1 VELADLVRDVLE
13 DLGDRDRVERRA
25 IGRDPPQGQS
35 TLIQRRLEAAEEV
48 GDVVLVGVVVEDA
61 VGESL
66 EGPVVDDRQDAERP
80 IVELVGGDL
89 AREISQRPREIV
101 RGDASHRLFPPG
113 LNPVLE
119 RGAGNENAMIP
130 PEVPARSSERYT
142 VLDDQAD
149 GQVDD
154 ALGVV
159 ASRRRQ
165 IGGVRVEVLA
175 TLGAVVLGVGQDD
188 VVWSSGMEIA
198 EVV

>member
-1 VELADLVRDVLE
+1 M
-13 DLGDRDRVERRA
+13 RRTA
-25 IGRDPPQGQS
+25 F
-35 TLIQRRLEAAEEV
+35 
-48 GDVVLVGVVVEDA
+48 
-61 VGESL
+61 
-66 EGPVVDDRQDAERP
+66 
-80 IVELVGGDL
+80 
-89 AREISQRPREIV
+89 
-101 RGDASHRLFPPG
+101 FPPG
-113 LNPVLE
+113 LDPVLD

-188 VVWSSGMEIA
+188 VVWSSGTEIA
-198 EVV
+198 EVVQDPLELAIAVSAVSTPRTRPSFLNRS